1 MVLAPASA
9 MAVLIL
15 SPGSLTEPVALREL
29 AIFAAALLVMVLANL
44 SSPAASSPRSS
55 RSCG

>member
-1 MVLAPASA
+1 

-29 AIFAAALLVMVLANL
+29 GIFAAALLVMVLANL
-44 SSPAASSPRSS
+44 VVTRRARRAARGA
-55 RSCG
+55 RAA

>member
-1 MVLAPASA
+1 

-29 AIFAAALLVMVLANL
+29 GIFAAALLVMVLANL
-44 SSPAASSPRSS
+44 VVTRRLVAPLEALGA
-55 RSCG
+55 